1 MNPVACD
8 WKDSLAA
15 TSRLSFQLQERFPT
29 AFPQLLHDF
38 FKFSCH
44 DMLNRFGDAPRAD
57 KEKARTNAMK
67 RLLVSLAAVAAM
79 AAVIVPAVLAAPV
92 DQAAPGPGWGWVCPA
107 WGYGYGSGA
116 QANIDYS
123 QIPTWKTLGNKLGM
137 NPNDLV
143 KELQGGK
150 SVTDVASEK
159 NVSEQTL
166 IDALMAPQIDFLKL
180 QDETQVCDTWSGG
193 GAGPGGSGGRDG
205 LRPGA
210 GWFRVWPHGWRIR
223 LRPRWVRCGPRH
235 DGWLLRRERLLR
247 YAAPGSQRF
256 PGLLWSRQGHG
267 SRYDGRFLGGLSG
280 SLGQR
285 FQTRRAKGTRL
296 VVDRRLVPLMPER
309 LIQPCPS
316 ARIHTL
322 RSGQSCPQPGNL
334 SSRVVQLP
342 PCRSRKP

>member
-1 MNPVACD
+1 
-8 WKDSLAA
+8 
-15 TSRLSFQLQERFPT
+15 
-29 AFPQLLHDF
+29 
-38 FKFSCH
+38 
-44 DMLNRFGDAPRAD
+44 MLNRFGDAPRAD

-92 DQAAPGPGWGWVCPA
+92 DQAAPGPGWGWGCPA

-180 QDETQVCDTWSGG
+180 QVQYGYMTQTQADAAQQAQAASVKAMLEQKGFSGG
-193 GAGPGGSGGRDG
+193 YGWGGYGMGRGMMGGYGYGPGGYGMGPGMMGGY
-205 LRPGA
+205 
-210 GWFRVWPHGWRIR
+210 F
-223 LRPRWVRCGPRH
+223 
-235 DGWLLRRERLLR
+235 
-247 YAAPGSQRF
+247 
-256 PGLLWSRQGHG
+256 
-267 SRYDGRFLGGLSG
+267 GR
-280 SLGQR
+280 
-285 FQTRRAKGTRL
+285 AW
-296 VVDRRLVPLMPER
+296 
-309 LIQPCPS
+309 
-316 ARIHTL
+316 
-322 RSGQSCPQPGNL
+322 
-334 SSRVVQLP
+334 
-342 PCRSRKP
+342 